1 MDPGDKNNVAQGVP
15 NPEAMDFIELILNN
29 AKSDPSA
36 VYNEKGELVGFKGA
50 TGCAGPT
57 K

>member
-1 MDPGDKNNVAQGVP
+1 MDLENENDVTQGP
-15 NPEAMDFIELILNN
+15 LYSEAMDFIELILNN

-36 VYNEKGELVGFKGA
+36 VYNEEGELIGFKGA